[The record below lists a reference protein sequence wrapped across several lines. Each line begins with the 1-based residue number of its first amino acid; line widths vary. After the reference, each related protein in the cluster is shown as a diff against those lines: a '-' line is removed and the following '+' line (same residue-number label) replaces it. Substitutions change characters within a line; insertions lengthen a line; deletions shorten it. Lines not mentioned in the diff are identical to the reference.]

1 MDIIKTF
8 TFLFLF
14 ALNISYCQ
22 QIKWMSLD
30 QALKQQKIKP
40 KKIIMDVFTK
50 WCGPCRLLDK
60 KTFGN
65 PDVSSYI
72 SQNFYAVK
80 FNAEGNEEII
90 FYDKKFSNPNYNPDR
105 KGRNSTHDF
114 TKFLGI
120 RGYPTIVFFS
130 EEGDPIIPL
139 TGYFNVRQIE
149 PYLKMIKRG
158 DYAIF
163 KDSDDIEKYIEN
175 FVYRFRQ

>member
-1 MDIIKTF
+1 MDIFRFLVLILFFSSDLTF
-8 TFLFLF
+8 SQ
-14 ALNISYCQ
+14 N
-22 QIKWMSLD
+22 IKWMSLEK
-30 QALKQQKIKP
+30 ALEAQKVLP
-40 KKIIMDVFTK
+40 KKIIMDVYTT

-65 PDVSSYI
+65 PDVSRYI

-80 FNAEGNEEII
+80 FNAEGDEEIF

-120 RGYPTIVFFS
+120 RGYPTIIFFS

-158 DYAIF
+158 DYAVF

-175 FVYRFRQ
+175 FAYRFRQ

>member
-1 MDIIKTF
+1 MDIFRFLVLILFFSLDLTF
-8 TFLFLF
+8 
-14 ALNISYCQ
+14 SQ
-22 QIKWMSLD
+22 DIKWMSLEK
-30 QALKQQKIKP
+30 ALEAQKVLP
-40 KKIIMDVFTK
+40 KKIIMDVYTT

-65 PDVSSYI
+65 PDVSRYI

-80 FNAEGNEEII
+80 FNAEGDEEIF

-120 RGYPTIVFFS
+120 RGYPTIIFFS

-158 DYAIF
+158 DYSVF

-175 FVYRFRQ
+175 FAYRFRQ

>member
-1 MDIIKTF
+1 MDIFRFLVLILFFSSDLTF
-8 TFLFLF
+8 SQ
-14 ALNISYCQ
+14 N
-22 QIKWMSLD
+22 IKWMSLEK
-30 QALKQQKIKP
+30 ALEAQKVLP
-40 KKIIMDVFTK
+40 KKIIMDVYTT

-65 PDVSSYI
+65 PDVSRYI

-80 FNAEGNEEII
+80 FNAEGDEEIF
-90 FYDKKFSNPNYNPDR
+90 FYDKKFSNPNYNTDR

-120 RGYPTIVFFS
+120 RGYPTIIFFS

-158 DYAIF
+158 DYAVF
-163 KDSDDIEKYIEN
+163 KDSDDIQKYIEN
-175 FVYRFRQ
+175 FAYRFRQ

>member
-1 MDIIKTF
+1 MDITKNLI
-8 TFLFLF
+8 LFF
-14 ALNISYCQ
+14 VFITNIFYAQ
-22 QIKWMSLD
+22 EIEWMSLD
-30 QALKQQKIKP
+30 EALKAQKTKP
-40 KKIIMDVFTK
+40 KKIIMDVYTK

-65 PDVSSYI
+65 PDVARYI

-80 FNAEGNEEII
+80 FNAEGDEEIF
-90 FYDKKFSNPNYNPDR
+90 FYDKKYSNPNYNPDR

-114 TKFLGI
+114 TVFLGI
-120 RGYPTIVFFS
+120 RGYPTIIFFS

-158 DYAIF
+158 DYVIF
-163 KDSDDIEKYIEN
+163 KDSEDIEKYIDN
-175 FVYRFRQ
+175 FAYKFRQ

>member
-1 MDIIKTF
+1 MDIFRFLILILFFSSDLTF
-8 TFLFLF
+8 SQ
-14 ALNISYCQ
+14 N
-22 QIKWMSLD
+22 IKWMSLEK
-30 QALKQQKIKP
+30 ALEAQKVLP
-40 KKIIMDVFTK
+40 KKIIMDVYTT

-65 PDVSSYI
+65 PDVSRYI

-80 FNAEGNEEII
+80 FNAEGDEEIF

-114 TKFLGI
+114 TKFLAI
-120 RGYPTIVFFS
+120 RGYPTIIFFS
-130 EEGDPIIPL
+130 EEGDPIMPL

-158 DYAIF
+158 DYAVF
-163 KDSDDIEKYIEN
+163 KDSDDIQKYIEN
-175 FVYRFRQ
+175 FAYRFRQ

>member
-1 MDIIKTF
+1 MDIFRFLVLILFFSSDLTF
-8 TFLFLF
+8 SQ
-14 ALNISYCQ
+14 N
-22 QIKWMSLD
+22 IKWMSLEK
-30 QALKQQKIKP
+30 ALEAQKVLP
-40 KKIIMDVFTK
+40 KKIIMDVYTT

-65 PDVSSYI
+65 PDVSRYI

-80 FNAEGNEEII
+80 FNAEGDEEIF

-120 RGYPTIVFFS
+120 RGYPTIIFFS

-158 DYAIF
+158 DYSVF

-175 FVYRFRQ
+175 FAYRFRQ